1 MVMKKNQKMMRIKM
15 KKKRSTMKMKKSLPQ
30 FAKLMV
36 FLKREK
42 VLMERNLNSIA
53 DQSIVYNIN
62 LT

>member
-1 MVMKKNQKMMRIKM
+1 VKKSLQMMRIKM
-15 KKKRSTMKMKKSLPQ
+15 KKKRSTMKMKKSLTQ

-36 FLKREK
+36 SLKREK